1 MKRDCDLWL
10 CAFGHFQAFYGIGCI
25 MVDGFR
31 CPVYRPFCA
40 GTRAAPRD
48 ALIAASADEKNRGKA
63 FRLEGVGDN

>member
-1 MKRDCDLWL
+1 
-10 CAFGHFQAFYGIGCI
+10 

-31 CPVYRPFCA
+31 CPFYRPFCA
-40 GTRAAPRD
+40 GTCAAPRD